1 MRRSNLRVSKSPKG
15 VLQGSTGLEAHNRR
29 LDPMTKVTIGVDLGD
44 QYSQLYVVDAAGTC
58 VETGRVRTTRAGL
71 ERWVRRAS
79 AGAGGARSGHAF
91 AVGQPGAAGAGAR
104 GAGGE
109 S

>member
-15 VLQGSTGLEAHNRR
+15 VLQGSTGLEAHDRR

-58 VETGRVRTTRAGL
+58 VETGRGRTTRAGL
-71 ERWVRRAS
+71 ERGV
-79 AGAGGARSGHAF
+79 AGQA
-91 AVGQPGAAGAGAR
+91 PAR
-104 GAGGE
+104 GGGE
-109 S
+109 AGPPLPSARPALPAPGGPG